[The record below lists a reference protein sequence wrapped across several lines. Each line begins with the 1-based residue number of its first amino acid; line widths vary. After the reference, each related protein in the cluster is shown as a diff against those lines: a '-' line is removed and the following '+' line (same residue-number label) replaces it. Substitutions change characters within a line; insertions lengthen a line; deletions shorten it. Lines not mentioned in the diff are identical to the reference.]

1 MSRLLLVRP
10 EAERDL
16 AAARDWYEQKQTGL
30 GVRFLEDLA
39 GVMRELE
46 RDPERPRLYYRSFRR
61 VLLRRFPY
69 KVFYQMIGER
79 IVVFRVLHA
88 KQAHEHGL
96 AREPPSV

>member
-39 GVMRELE
+39 GVMRGLE

-69 KVFYQMIGER
+69 RVFYQVIGER

-88 KQAHEHGL
+88 KQAHERGL
-96 AREPPSV
+96 AGEPPEG